1 MQNMYTDMTQHSS
14 ELLLSV
20 MSFNLI
26 VTRRIKY
33 IQMYSLYSQGLCIP
47 FSNGVLCFFL
57 DLLRMKNNNA
67 RIYMRNVRYW
77 AKFPAIF

>member
-1 MQNMYTDMTQHSS
+1 MQNMYTDMTQHSN

-26 VTRRIKY
+26 VTSYTKY
-33 IQMYSLYSQGLCIP
+33 IQMYSQGLHIP

-57 DLLRMKNNNA
+57 DLLMMKNNNA